1 MKYELRLFS
10 EWWNVSLFSSMF
22 MLITHNGLNLMQKFF
37 WIPSTGRSKYVFFN
51 QAQNG
56 CTIG

>member
-1 MKYELRLFS
+1 MNGETFHYY
-10 EWWNVSLFSSMF
+10 SSMF
-22 MLITHNGLNLMQKFF
+22 VLITHNRLNLMQKFF